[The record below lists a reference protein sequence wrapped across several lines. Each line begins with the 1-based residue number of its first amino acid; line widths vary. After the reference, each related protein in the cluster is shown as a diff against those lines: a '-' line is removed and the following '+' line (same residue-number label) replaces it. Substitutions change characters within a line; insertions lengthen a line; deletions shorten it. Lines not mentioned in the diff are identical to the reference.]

1 MLCSVP
7 ISDDVIWNASP
18 APSSPPEGARKNSPT
33 GTHKQT
39 LSAPPPPRDQKYAW
53 GKPGD
58 QSVVASL
65 KAAGDSSYQVDVDQ
79 PYAEM
84 WIGTHPSGPSNLLTN
99 SGRVGPLL
107 KVTWLCTQHG
117 LEFFR
122 SNHLLPGC
130 KRGSAQ
136 PVLHVQRYVEQNIGL
151 SRMSSSFG
159 VGGLFTATVEKN
171 WASCVIAFNRFVA

>member
-1 MLCSVP
+1 MKE
-7 ISDDVIWNASP
+7 P
-18 APSSPPEGARKNSPT
+18 ANRHT
-33 GTHKQT
+33 QT
-39 LSAPPPPRDQKYAW
+39 DSLLPAPPRDQKYAW

-65 KAAGDSSYQVDVDQ
+65 KAAGDSSYQIDVDQ

-117 LEFFR
+117 FEIF
-122 SNHLLPGC
+122 S
-130 KRGSAQ
+130 Q
-136 PVLHVQRYVEQNIGL
+136 GL
-151 SRMSSSFG
+151 S
-159 VGGLFTATVEKN
+159 
-171 WASCVIAFNRFVA
+171 IARVQMRKR